1 MEQNYFITKEQ
12 YQAVKQAWKSRYD
25 HTSWEVVVY
34 NALRSKPIRNGFVE
48 RGRNI
53 QGCNPWYAFKL
64 ALQDAQRSI
73 STKNPYTNPRLQN
86 PDAPLNNSFENA
98 EKRINVS
105 KAAFKKTF
113 GIDIPDGFMEL
124 LKDE

>member
-12 YQAVKQAWKSRYD
+12 YQAAKEAWKSRYN
-25 HTSWEVVVY
+25 HSAWEIVIY

-53 QGCNPWYAFKL
+53 QGDNPWYAFKL
-64 ALQDAQRSI
+64 ALQDAQRKS
-73 STKNPYTNPRLQN
+73 STWNQ
-86 PDAPLNNSFENA
+86 FEEYKDHPQYGKSYEGG
-98 EKRINVS
+98 EKRVAET

-113 GIDIPDGFMEL
+113 GIDIPDGFMDL